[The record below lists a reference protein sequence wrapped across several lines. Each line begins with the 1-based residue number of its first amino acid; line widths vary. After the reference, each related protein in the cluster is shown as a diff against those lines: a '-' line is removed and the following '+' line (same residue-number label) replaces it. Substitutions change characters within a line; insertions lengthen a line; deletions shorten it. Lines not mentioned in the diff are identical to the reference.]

1 MGQIIGYRRV
11 SSLSQNLD
19 RQELEGC
26 EVIFEEYESGK
37 SSKRPELQ
45 AMLRHARAG
54 DTVVVHSIDRLARSL
69 QDLQAIVD
77 ELVEKGVT
85 VRFIKENLSF
95 AKGDDNAPA
104 TLMLQVLG
112 SIAQFERTLI
122 KARQKEG
129 IERAQRQGKYRGRQ
143 AKIDHGYIKE
153 VWERDLSQSMQRI
166 AERVG
171 CSRATVYKVLSG
183 YEPYVSYQGKNLTP
197 SERAKRKIGSAKGF
211 SDEAP
216 DRSDINQ

>member
-37 SSKRPELQ
+37 SSERPELK
-45 AMLRHARAG
+45 AMMRHARTG
-54 DTVVVHSIDRLARSL
+54 DTVVVHSVDRLARSL
-69 QDLQAIVD
+69 QDLQTIVD

-85 VRFIKENLSF
+85 VKFLKDNLSF

-122 KARQKEG
+122 KARQREG

-143 AKIDHGYIKE
+143 AKIDYDYIKE
-153 VWERDLSQSMQRI
+153 VWERDRSKSLKKI
-166 AERVG
+166 AEWVG
-171 CSRATVYKVLSG
+171 CSRATVYKVLSE
-183 YEPYVSYQGKNLTP
+183 YEPYVSYKGKNLTP
-197 SERAKRKIGSAKGF
+197 AERAKRRLGSGGEQ
-211 SDEAP
+211 SPE
-216 DRSDINQ
+216 